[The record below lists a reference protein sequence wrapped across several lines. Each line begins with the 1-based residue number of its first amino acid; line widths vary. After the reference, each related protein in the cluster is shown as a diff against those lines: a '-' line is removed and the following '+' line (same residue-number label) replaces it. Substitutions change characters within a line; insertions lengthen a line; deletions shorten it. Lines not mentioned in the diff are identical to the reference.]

1 MKELIKIT
9 TMQKKP
15 KYINRNNFI
24 FSNVFPIK
32 ESNKDQKSTN
42 EKRQK
47 KIKDLWR
54 NENDIVEE
62 KESED
67 ETSEENIIYKY
78 RYYNKRKREEQ
89 KSKNDDP
96 RLTQPVKILIY
107 SSNKK
112 ESIEFS
118 PNKTIGDL
126 IRYLNLNNYLSNT
139 DKENNNF
146 KVLYGLEQLKVD
158 DERKIYEIVSEKNNK
173 SDGNDNQCPIRIMI
187 INKKNF
193 LGKNKGIEKIY
204 VTLEN
209 IPSFMDLSEQINIF
223 IKKYKNQEIKYDI
236 KYKNNCC
243 IILFLSNEIS
253 FSFVTF
259 MTNLKFTNKY
269 YRKIIIKIKFNNNH
283 LLKRNQNIDSS
294 QKSLTQNSNTN
305 SLLNTINNDNSKIN
319 LKYNINCQK
328 SNSYSH
334 ISVHTEPN
342 QKNQIYD
349 YFSNRYSSINYPTP
363 YEQEKIINKI
373 ENEKSKKKWMTN
385 KGFFNGVN
393 TRSFNIFTN
402 PYNNKNNLLSS
413 IINNKQRKIFLNY
426 NNI

>member
-1 MKELIKIT
+1 
-9 TMQKKP
+9 MQKKP

-126 IRYLNLNNYLSNT
+126 IKYLNLNNYLSNT

-294 QKSLTQNSNTN
+294 QKSLTQKSNTN

-402 PYNNKNNLLSS
+402 PYNNNKNNLLSS
-413 IINNKQRKIFLNY
+413 IINNKQRKIFLND

>member
-1 MKELIKIT
+1 
-9 TMQKKP
+9 MQKKP

-32 ESNKDQKSTN
+32 ESNKDQKSTK

-89 KSKNDDP
+89 ESKNDDP

-294 QKSLTQNSNTN
+294 QKSLTQKSNTN

-373 ENEKSKKKWMTN
+373 ENEKSKKKWMTI

-413 IINNKQRKIFLNY
+413 IINNKQRKIFFNY

>member
-1 MKELIKIT
+1 
-9 TMQKKP
+9 MQKKS

-32 ESNKDQKSTN
+32 ESNKDQKSTK

-294 QKSLTQNSNTN
+294 QKSLTQKSNTN

-413 IINNKQRKIFLNY
+413 IINNKQRKIFLND

>member
-1 MKELIKIT
+1 
-9 TMQKKP
+9 MQKKP

-32 ESNKDQKSTN
+32 ESNKDQKSTK

-89 KSKNDDP
+89 ESKNDDP

-269 YRKIIIKIKFNNNH
+269 YRKIVIKIKFNNNH

-294 QKSLTQNSNTN
+294 QKSLTQKSNTN

-413 IINNKQRKIFLNY
+413 IINNKQRKIFLND

>member
-1 MKELIKIT
+1 
-9 TMQKKP
+9 MQKKP

-32 ESNKDQKSTN
+32 ESNKDQKSTK

-89 KSKNDDP
+89 ESKNDDP

-193 LGKNKGIEKIY
+193 LGKNKGTEKIY

-294 QKSLTQNSNTN
+294 QKSLTQKSNTN

-413 IINNKQRKIFLNY
+413 IINNKQRKIFLND

>member
-1 MKELIKIT
+1 
-9 TMQKKP
+9 MQKKP

-32 ESNKDQKSTN
+32 ESNKDQKSTK

-89 KSKNDDP
+89 ESKNDDP
-96 RLTQPVKILIY
+96 RLTEPVKILIY

-173 SDGNDNQCPIRIMI
+173 SDGNDNQCPIRIML

-193 LGKNKGIEKIY
+193 LGKNKGTEKIY

-294 QKSLTQNSNTN
+294 QKSLTQKSNTN

-413 IINNKQRKIFLNY
+413 IIHNKQRKIFLND

>member
-1 MKELIKIT
+1 
-9 TMQKKP
+9 MQKKP

-32 ESNKDQKSTN
+32 ESNKDQKSTK

-89 KSKNDDP
+89 ESKNDDP

-126 IRYLNLNNYLSNT
+126 IKYLNLNNYLSDT

-294 QKSLTQNSNTN
+294 QKSLTQKSNTN

-413 IINNKQRKIFLNY
+413 IINNKQRKIFLND

>member
-1 MKELIKIT
+1 
-9 TMQKKP
+9 MQKKS

-89 KSKNDDP
+89 ESKNDDP
-96 RLTQPVKILIY
+96 RLTEPVKILIY

-126 IRYLNLNNYLSNT
+126 IKYLNLNNYLSDT

-158 DERKIYEIVSEKNNK
+158 DERKIYEIISEKNNK
-173 SDGNDNQCPIRIMI
+173 SDGNDNQYPIRIMI

-193 LGKNKGIEKIY
+193 LDKNKKIEKIY

-269 YRKIIIKIKFNNNH
+269 YRKIVIKIKFNNNH

-413 IINNKQRKIFLNY
+413 IINNKQRKIFLND

>member
-1 MKELIKIT
+1 
-9 TMQKKP
+9 MQKKP

-126 IRYLNLNNYLSNT
+126 IKYLNLNNYLSDT

-294 QKSLTQNSNTN
+294 QKSLTQKSNTN

-413 IINNKQRKIFLNY
+413 IINNKQRKIFLND

>member
-1 MKELIKIT
+1 
-9 TMQKKP
+9 MQKKS

-24 FSNVFPIK
+24 FSNVFSIK
-32 ESNKDQKSTN
+32 ESNKDQKSTK

-126 IRYLNLNNYLSNT
+126 IKYLNLNNYLSDT

-173 SDGNDNQCPIRIMI
+173 SDGNDNQCQIRIML

-269 YRKIIIKIKFNNNH
+269 YRKIVIKIKFNNNH

>member
-1 MKELIKIT
+1 
-9 TMQKKP
+9 MQKKP

-32 ESNKDQKSTN
+32 ESNKDQKSTK

-47 KIKDLWR
+47 KIKDWWR

-89 KSKNDDP
+89 ESKNDDP

-294 QKSLTQNSNTN
+294 QKSLTQKSNTN

-413 IINNKQRKIFLNY
+413 IINNKQRKIFLND

>member
-1 MKELIKIT
+1 
-9 TMQKKP
+9 MQKKP

-32 ESNKDQKSTN
+32 ESNKDKKSTK

-89 KSKNDDP
+89 ESKNDDP

-294 QKSLTQNSNTN
+294 QKSLTQKSNTN

-413 IINNKQRKIFLNY
+413 IINNKQRKIFLND

>member
-1 MKELIKIT
+1 
-9 TMQKKP
+9 MQKKP

-173 SDGNDNQCPIRIMI
+173 SDGNDNQCPIRIML

-193 LGKNKGIEKIY
+193 LGKNKGTEKIY

-294 QKSLTQNSNTN
+294 QKSLTQKSNTN

-413 IINNKQRKIFLNY
+413 IINNKQRKIFLND

>member
-1 MKELIKIT
+1 
-9 TMQKKP
+9 MQKKP

-32 ESNKDQKSTN
+32 ESNKDQKSTK

-89 KSKNDDP
+89 ESKNDDP

-294 QKSLTQNSNTN
+294 QKSLTQKSNTN

-413 IINNKQRKIFLNY
+413 IINNKQRKIFLND

>member
-1 MKELIKIT
+1 
-9 TMQKKP
+9 MQKKS

-32 ESNKDQKSTN
+32 ESNKDQKSTK

-78 RYYNKRKREEQ
+78 RYYNRRKREEQ

-126 IRYLNLNNYLSNT
+126 IKYLNLNNYLSDT

-173 SDGNDNQCPIRIMI
+173 SDGNDNQYPIRIMI

-413 IINNKQRKIFLNY
+413 IINNKQRKIFLND